1 MVGIIL
7 REICAR
13 MRDEAR
19 ASGVVSRLHSE
30 PDARSSQDCPVAR
43 KTVRAVPCRDVRT
56 SRSTQSIAP

>member
-1 MVGIIL
+1 
-7 REICAR
+7 

-19 ASGVVSRLHSE
+19 TSGVVSRLYSKS
-30 PDARSSQDCPVAR
+30 DARTSQDCPVAR